1 MRTSDHFLNYR
12 HMKLIY
18 LLDFRIIFPFIAY
31 VKHFRKINT
40 FMFIATFLHTVFQK
54 TALSKVFFVFS
65 PPKKAKLPY
74 KYVRQKRSGK
84 RQRNR
89 RAKFDA
95 GKHNRQI
102 HPLVFYLLEPQ
113 PVGMNIYGPDD

>member
-18 LLDFRIIFPFIAY
+18 LLALRIIFPFIAY

-40 FMFIATFLHTVFQK
+40 FMFIATFLHPVFQK

-65 PPKKAKLPY
+65 PL
-74 KYVRQKRSGK
+74 KRLNF
-84 RQRNR
+84 RLN
-89 RAKFDA
+89 
-95 GKHNRQI
+95 
-102 HPLVFYLLEPQ
+102 
-113 PVGMNIYGPDD
+113 VGHASSLSTFLK